1 MRNRGGFTLLELMI
15 VTVIIG
21 VLASVAVAS
30 YAGLR
35 ERSKIAATRAELRN
49 LLNAA
54 ETYRSITGLLP
65 ETLDILVNGGYHAS
79 SGNIDYCEFS
89 RDPGPPEDLR
99 IEAAHKGSNVHLV
112 AQYPSAGVN
121 MTEGVYGADCS

>member
-79 SGNIDYCEFS
+79 SANIDYCDFS

-112 AQYPSAGVN
+112 AQYPSAGVD
-121 MTEGVYGADCS
+121 MTEGVYAADCS

>member
-1 MRNRGGFTLLELMI
+1 MRNREGFTLMELMI
-15 VTVIIG
+15 VTIVIG

-30 YAGLR
+30 YAGVR

-65 ETLDILVNGGYHAS
+65 ESLDVLVNGGYHAS
-79 SGNIDYCEFS
+79 SQNIDYCDFS

-99 IEAAHKGSNVHLV
+99 IEAAHRGSNVHLV
-112 AQYPSAGVN
+112 ANYPSAGVD
-121 MTEGVYGADCS
+121 MTEGVYAADCS

>member
-1 MRNRGGFTLLELMI
+1 MQNRGGFTLLELMI

-30 YAGLR
+30 YSGLR
-35 ERSKIAATRAELRN
+35 ERAKIAATRVEVRN

-79 SGNIDYCEFS
+79 SENIDYCEFT
-89 RDPGPPEDLR
+89 RNPGPPEDLR

-112 AQYPSAGVN
+112 AHYPSAGVT
-121 MTEGVYGADCS
+121 MTEGVYAADCS